1 MNDLEQRLNT
11 ALSKLDQWTAMEEEV
26 FRKLSEKRKQVHI
39 NNKAAVVALSNK
51 LKADQIGLTNALI
64 EHAQAVRDALK
75 PFDLREG

>member
-11 ALSKLDQWTAMEEEV
+11 ALGKLDQWTAMEEEV

-39 NNKAAVVALSNK
+39 NNKSAVVALSNK

-64 EHAQAVRDALK
+64 ENAQAVRDALK